1 MDLGCTVYWGAW
13 GWGVLRMGVKVHG
26 FGMCCVL
33 GYMGNAGWG
42 AQCIELHRV
51 GVYSVL
57 GDTGMGCTVC
67 HCAWYTGVCCVG
79 VHRDIGVCGVRV
91 CFGLRC
97 TVKQGWRETE
107 CIGLGSVVYWG

>member
-1 MDLGCTVYWGAW
+1 MDLGSMGLGCAVYWGTWA
-13 GWGVLRMGVKVHG
+13 MQDEQ
-26 FGMCCVL
+26 
-33 GYMGNAGWG
+33 AWG
-42 AQCIELHRV
+42 AQCIEVHGV

-57 GDTGMGCTVC
+57 GDTGMGCIVC

-97 TVKQGWRETE
+97 TVNQGWREAE
-107 CIGLGSVVYWG
+107 CIGLGCVVYWG